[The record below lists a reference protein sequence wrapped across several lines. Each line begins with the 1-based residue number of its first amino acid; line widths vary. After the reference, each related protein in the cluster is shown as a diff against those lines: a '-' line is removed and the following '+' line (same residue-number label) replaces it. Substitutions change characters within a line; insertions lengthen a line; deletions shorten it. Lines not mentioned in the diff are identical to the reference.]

1 MRERRETR
9 PGGASPDGER
19 CNREPVSAPEE
30 EKVVGWNWSRP
41 LTTKDVPD
49 DSLAMSTRRD
59 LYVAGFVAASLA
71 YIFVSLAFTG
81 SFHLL
86 RWITFVVF
94 FGVAFAGF
102 EWFIGWAMAQE

>member
-1 MRERRETR
+1 MVVE
-9 PGGASPDGER
+9 
-19 CNREPVSAPEE
+19 C
-30 EKVVGWNWSRP
+30 VGWSWSRAR
-41 LTTKDVPD
+41 TTKHVPGED
-49 DSLAMSTRRD
+49 HVMSTRRD

-71 YIFVSLAFTG
+71 YIFVSLAYTG

-102 EWFIGWAMAQE
+102 EWFIGWEMAQE